1 MKKVLKTIGKILL
14 IILAALFLFLLI
26 LFIYH
31 RIMLSK
37 EKKLLEPFDGV
48 QMVEVDGHKMSIYTE
63 GEGEHTIVFMSGYG
77 TQSPILDFKPLY
89 TRLSNDY
96 KVVVIEK
103 FGYGFSD
110 SIDGE
115 RSFET
120 ILRQDRE
127 ALEKAGIKG
136 PYILC
141 PHSMSG
147 IEAMLWEVEYPE
159 EVEAIIGLDMAYPNE
174 YLEYEGSDTASSMKM
189 ARLIKNLGFLRLMAG
204 NADKL
209 IPAFTTGAL
218 TEKDKEIY
226 KAIVFAKGYN
236 KTVQNE
242 TIENAKVASKKIN
255 ENPKPECPM
264 LVFTS
269 LGEGDQNDKEAV
281 EKFRGYAIDYTSD
294 MSNAKLV
301 KLDCG
306 HFVHNLETDTIEK
319 EMREFIKKL
328 DDSKNN

>member
-1 MKKVLKTIGKILL
+1 MKKVLKKIGKILL
-14 IILAALFLFLLI
+14 ILLIILLALLLI
-26 LFIYH
+26 LFVYH
-31 RIMLSK
+31 RIMLIK
-37 EKKLLEPFDGV
+37 EKKLLEPFEGV

-77 TQSPILDFKPLY
+77 TPSPILDFKPLY

-96 KVVVIEK
+96 KIVVIEK

-110 SIDGE
+110 TVDTE

-127 ALEKAGIKG
+127 ALEKAGIEG

-147 IEAMLWEVEYPE
+147 TEAMLWKIEHPE
-159 EVEAIIGLDMAYPNE
+159 EVEAIIGLDIAYPNE
-174 YLEYEGSDTASSMKM
+174 YLEWEGSDAASSMKM
-189 ARLIKNLGFLRLMAG
+189 ARLIKNLGLLRLQVG

-226 KAIVFAKGYN
+226 KAIIFAKGYN
-236 KTVQNE
+236 KTLDNE
-242 TIENAKVASKKIN
+242 SLEEAQKTSKKIN
-255 ENPKPECPM
+255 DNPKPDIPM
-264 LVFTS
+264 LVFVS
-269 LGEGDQNDKEAV
+269 LDGENGDGDAKTV
-281 EKFRGYAIDYTSD
+281 EEWRKYAIEYTSD
-294 MSNAKLV
+294 MPNAKLI

-306 HFVHNLETDTIEK
+306 HYIHNLETDTIEK
-319 EMREFIKKL
+319 EIREFIKNL
-328 DDSKNN
+328 D

>member
-1 MKKVLKTIGKILL
+1 MKKVLKKIGKVLLILL
-14 IILAALFLFLLI
+14 IILLVFLLI
-26 LFIYH
+26 LFVYH
-31 RIMLSK
+31 RIMLIK
-37 EKKLLEPFDGV
+37 EKKLLEPFEGV

-89 TRLSNDY
+89 TRLSKDY
-96 KVVVIEK
+96 KIVVIEK

-110 SIDGE
+110 NVDTE

-120 ILRQDRE
+120 ILKQDRE
-127 ALEKAGIKG
+127 ALEKAGIEG

-147 IEAMLWEVEYPE
+147 IEALLWEVEHPE

-174 YLEYEGSDTASSMKM
+174 YLEYEGPDTASLMKM
-189 ARLIKNLGFLRLMAG
+189 AKLANNLGLNRLA
-204 NADKL
+204 NFDKSV
-209 IPAFTTGAL
+209 PAFTTGAL

-226 KAIVFAKGYN
+226 KAIVFAKSYN

-242 TIENAKVASKKIN
+242 TIENAKVASKKITQ
-255 ENPKPECPM
+255 NPKPECPI

-269 LGEGDQNDKEAV
+269 LGEGDPNDKDAV

-294 MSNAKLV
+294 MPNAKLV

-319 EMREFIKKL
+319 EIREFIKSL
-328 DDSKNN
+328 D

>member
-1 MKKVLKTIGKILL
+1 MKKVLKKTGKVLLILL
-14 IILAALFLFLLI
+14 IILLVFLLI

-31 RIMLSK
+31 RIMLIK
-37 EKKLLEPFDGV
+37 EKKLLEPFEGV

-96 KVVVIEK
+96 KIVVIEK

-110 SIDGE
+110 TVDTE

-120 ILRQDRE
+120 ILKQDRE
-127 ALEKAGIKG
+127 ALEKAGIEG

-147 IEAMLWEVEYPE
+147 IEAMLWEIEHPE

-174 YLEYEGSDTASSMKM
+174 YLEYEGPDTASQMKM
-189 ARLIKNLGFLRLMAG
+189 ARLIKNLGLLRLMTG

-226 KAIVFAKGYN
+226 KAIVFAKSYN

-242 TIENAKVASKKIN
+242 TIENAKVASKKIT
-255 ENPKPECPM
+255 ENPKPDIPM
-264 LVFTS
+264 LIFTS
-269 LGEGDQNDKEAV
+269 LGDDDPNDKEAV
-281 EKFRGYAIDYTSD
+281 EKWRGYAIDYTSD
-294 MSNAKLV
+294 MPNAKLV

-319 EMREFIKKL
+319 EIREFIKNL
-328 DDSKNN
+328 D